1 MILCSKL
8 KNGLWKIVTKSQVV
22 TKSRLH
28 CTHVMVTKAVKFS
41 LDGYTIR
48 FLKLRRA
55 LKNRDVMFEFIASRK
70 IKKFS
75 SIKSRPD
82 LAVKAYL

>member
-8 KNGLWKIVTKSQVV
+8 KNGLWKIVTKSQVVTKFNV

-70 IKKFS
+70 MKKIS
-75 SIKSRPD
+75 
-82 LAVKAYL
+82 